1 MLGSHIVSGRL
12 DNDALQG
19 KATCDNVSVVDYVI
33 CSPSIFSYIDS
44 FIVQYYDPMLSD
56 IQCAV
61 NTTFKYKKSI
71 VIVQN
76 NDHVT
81 QPSDRA
87 APLQPVK
94 PKWKHAFIDEFKRS
108 LDDIDISDIMAE
120 LHNISRDNEGVID
133 QSSINE
139 VVDEI
144 NSMFH
149 TTARG
154 LNMLSSTSEHSGLKK
169 PRARKHAHKVWYNDA
184 CEKSR
189 REYVEFKNKYRKLQT
204 TNNLNILRK
213 SGRKYKKEIN
223 KALKTYKQKVI
234 NKIRVP
240 KTTNPRKY
248 WNLINDRKSQ
258 KTFNNISLEVFHDH
272 FKKMNQVE
280 IDETE
285 INIPVVNVDP
295 LFNDHVTTDEM
306 LKLVRT
312 LKNNKSSGNDQVLN
326 EFLKYSPP
334 KIINMIVRLFN
345 VILDTGIFPE
355 QWSVGIIKPLYKT
368 TAPKIILT
376 IIVV

>member
-1 MLGSHIVSGRL
+1 
-12 DNDALQG
+12 
-19 KATCDNVSVVDYVI
+19 
-33 CSPSIFSYIDS
+33 
-44 FIVQYYDPMLSD
+44 MLSD
-56 IQCAV
+56 IHCAV
-61 NTTFKYKKSI
+61 NTTIKYKESI

-87 APLQPVK
+87 ARLQPVK
-94 PKWKHAFIDEFKRS
+94 PKWKHEFIDEFKQS
-108 LDDIDISDIMAE
+108 LDDIDISDILVK

-133 QSSINE
+133 QSSINK

-144 NSMFH
+144 NSVFH

-169 PRARKHAHKVWYNDA
+169 PRARKHAHQMWYNDA
-184 CEKSR
+184 CEISR
-189 REYVEFKNKYRKLQT
+189 RVYVKFKNKYRKLQT
-204 TNNLNILRK
+204 NNNLNILRK

-234 NKIRVP
+234 NTIRVL
-240 KTTNPRKY
+240 KITNPREY

-258 KTFNNISLEVFHDH
+258 KTFNDISLEVFHDH
-272 FKKMNQVE
+272 FKKMNQAE

-306 LKLVRT
+306 VKLVRT

-326 EFLKYSPP
+326 KFLKNSPP
-334 KIINMIVRLFN
+334 KIN
-345 VILDTGIFPE
+345 
-355 QWSVGIIKPLYKT
+355 
-368 TAPKIILT
+368 
-376 IIVV
+376 